1 MPAFNEELSL
11 NILVPNIL
19 NIMNKNNLNFK
30 IILIDDGSTDNTS
43 KLAKKIIPSNK
54 LVLINHTLNRGLG
67 ETERSGFEFIFHN
80 AKDSDL
86 VVRMDCDDTHDPKYI
101 PDMIEKIELGFD
113 VVNTSRFAN
122 GGNQLGVNLNRKI
135 LSLCANIFMKVVFG
149 IKGVKD
155 YSCGYRMYKSKALK
169 NAIEFYRNDFL
180 QLKGLGFTSTL
191 ETIIKLKLLG
201 CSFAEIPFILRYDQK
216 KSDSKMLTSITTLG
230 YIVMAILY
238 WWPFSGWKSKYSNK
252 TKY

>member
-1 MPAFNEELSL
+1 
-11 NILVPNIL
+11 
-19 NIMNKNNLNFK
+19 
-30 IILIDDGSTDNTS
+30 
-43 KLAKKIIPSNK
+43 
-54 LVLINHTLNRGLG
+54 
-67 ETERSGFEFIFHN
+67 
-80 AKDSDL
+80 
-86 VVRMDCDDTHDPKYI
+86 MDCDDTHDPKYI

-113 VVNTSRFAN
+113 VVNTSRFAK

-155 YSCGYRMYKSKALK
+155 YSCGYRMYKAKVLK
-169 NAIEFYRNDFL
+169 YAIEFYRNDFL

-201 CSFAEIPFILRYDQK
+201 CSFTEIPFILRYDQK
-216 KSDSKMLTSITTLG
+216 KSDSKMLTSVTTLG

-238 WWPFSGWKSKYSNK
+238 WWPFWLEVKIFK
-252 TKY
+252 